1 MATPILNSSS
11 VTAPPPSRAQQMRTF
26 LQRRTTIR
34 PGIPAGHID
43 ASARGKTAAQG
54 LSAFFTQHTGH
65 HVGFRYHDP
74 GFLILPRESARLEPG
89 TVITIEPGVQVSE
102 RGGGARIE
110 DNGLV
115 TESGHEV
122 LSRTARNVNGTDDRG
137 NRS

>member
-26 LQRRTTIR
+26 LQRLTAIR
-34 PGIPAGHID
+34 
-43 ASARGKTAAQG
+43 RR
-54 LSAFFTQHTGH
+54 TGH
-65 HVGFRYHDP
+65 HVGFRYHDR

-89 TVITIEPGVQVSE
+89 TVITIEPGVHVSE

-110 DNGLV
+110 NNVLV
-115 TESGHEV
+115 TESGHDV
-122 LSRTARNVNGTDDRG
+122 LSRTERNVNGTDDRG

>member
-1 MATPILNSSS
+1 
-11 VTAPPPSRAQQMRTF
+11 MRTF
-26 LQRRTTIR
+26 LQRLTTIR

-43 ASARGKTAAQG
+43 ASARGKTAAQD
-54 LSAFFTQHTGH
+54 LSAFFTHHTGH
-65 HVGFRYHDP
+65 HVGFRYRDP

-89 TVITIEPGVQVSE
+89 TVITIEPGVHVSE

-115 TESGHEV
+115 TEWGHEV